1 MLIDE
6 IIREVNCKNPS
17 IIDCKKLGYE
27 MNFIWGTYYSK
38 IGEKS
43 WKKTFDFLL
52 DFRIPSTRRL
62 FVVSKRKQ
70 PVDVQSMYE
79 ENRH

>member
-6 IIREVNCKNPS
+6 LMQELNCKNPS
-17 IIDCKKLGYE
+17 IIDCEKLGHE
-27 MNFIWGTYYSK
+27 IKFIWETYYSK
-38 IGEKS
+38 VGEKS

-52 DFRIPSTRRL
+52 DFRIPPTRKS
-62 FVVSKRKQ
+62 FIDSKRKQ

-79 ENRH
+79 ENRN